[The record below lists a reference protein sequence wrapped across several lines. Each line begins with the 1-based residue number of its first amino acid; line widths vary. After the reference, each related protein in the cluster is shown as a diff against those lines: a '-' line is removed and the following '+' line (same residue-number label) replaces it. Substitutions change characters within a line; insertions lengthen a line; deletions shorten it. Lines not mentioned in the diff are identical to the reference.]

1 MFQPHKPKSTGGP
14 RLSRPGVLQVHRLAW
29 NVQYRL
35 IHEIVRR
42 ESNRKEKKK
51 NMATKVTKKKTE
63 KPGKLP
69 WQRPNGKLVDDISL
83 IACITE
89 LIWRS
94 FDEMGKCSKR
104 PILGRMD
111 QADHAL
117 ETAGIPTRFW
127 CLWNGY
133 HPWVRTLCTDVEKA
147 KRLIFRMPYRR
158 EEYPNEKMYE
168 HDSYLR
174 EMGLKAEL
182 LFVGM
187 VDQSK
192 DMACPE
198 GGCYAI
204 FRIPGTNRCI
214 VVFLYYA
221 GKEVEEPP
229 IEVENE
235 SDGRDS
241 HEA

>member
-1 MFQPHKPKSTGGP
+1 MT
-14 RLSRPGVLQVHRLAW
+14 
-29 NVQYRL
+29 
-35 IHEIVRR
+35 
-42 ESNRKEKKK
+42 
-51 NMATKVTKKKTE
+51 TKVTKQEIEQPKQF
-63 KPGKLP
+63 P
-69 WQRPNGKLVDDISL
+69 WEEPNGKLVDDISL
-83 IACITE
+83 IASITE

-94 FDEMGKCSKR
+94 FDGKCGKR
-104 PILGRMD
+104 PIFNRMTL
-111 QADHAL
+111 AFHAL
-117 ETAGIPTRFW
+117 EAAGIPTRYW
-127 CLWNGY
+127 TYLHEY
-133 HPWVRTLCTDVEKA
+133 HRLVRTLCTDVEKA

-168 HDSYLR
+168 YDSYLR

-198 GGCYAI
+198 GGCYVI

-214 VVFLYYA
+214 VALLYHF
-221 GKEVEEPP
+221 

-235 SDGRDS
+235 SDGGNAHR
-241 HEA
+241 A

>member
-1 MFQPHKPKSTGGP
+1 MEFAVPFDTRDRTKRKQS
-14 RLSRPGVLQVHRLAW
+14 Q
-29 NVQYRL
+29 
-35 IHEIVRR
+35 
-42 ESNRKEKKK
+42 RKEKEHG
-51 NMATKVTKKKTE
+51 NESNE
-63 KPGKLP
+63 KENRKAEKFP

-83 IACITE
+83 VTSINE
-89 LIWRS
+89 FIWRS

-229 IEVENE
+229 IEVEDE
-235 SDGRDS
+235 SDGGDAHR
-241 HEA
+241 A

>member
-1 MFQPHKPKSTGGP
+1 MK
-14 RLSRPGVLQVHRLAW
+14 
-29 NVQYRL
+29 
-35 IHEIVRR
+35 R
-42 ESNRKEKKK
+42 ESNRKGKGEK

-63 KPGKLP
+63 KPGKFP
-69 WQRPNGKLVDDISL
+69 WEEPNGKLVDDISL
-83 IACITE
+83 IASITE

-94 FDEMGKCSKR
+94 FDEKGKCGKR
-104 PILGRMD
+104 PIYKRMT
-111 QADHAL
+111 QAYHAL
-117 ETAGIPTRFW
+117 ETAGIPTQFW
-127 CLWNGY
+127 TLWHEY
-133 HPWVRTLCTDVEKA
+133 HRLVRTLCTDVEKA

-168 HDSYLR
+168 YDSYLR

-198 GGCYAI
+198 GGCYVI

-214 VVFLYYA
+214 VALLYHF
-221 GKEVEEPP
+221 

-235 SDGRDS
+235 SDGGDAHR
-241 HEA
+241 A

>member
-1 MFQPHKPKSTGGP
+1 MEFAVSFGTRDRTKRKQS
-14 RLSRPGVLQVHRLAW
+14 Q
-29 NVQYRL
+29 
-35 IHEIVRR
+35 
-42 ESNRKEKKK
+42 RKEKEHG
-51 NMATKVTKKKTE
+51 NESNE
-63 KPGKLP
+63 KENRKAEKFP

-83 IACITE
+83 VTSINE
-89 LIWRS
+89 FIWRS

-229 IEVENE
+229 IEVEDE
-235 SDGRDS
+235 SDGGDAHR
-241 HEA
+241 A

>member
-1 MFQPHKPKSTGGP
+1 MT
-14 RLSRPGVLQVHRLAW
+14 
-29 NVQYRL
+29 
-35 IHEIVRR
+35 
-42 ESNRKEKKK
+42 
-51 NMATKVTKKKTE
+51 TKVTKKKTE
-63 KPGKLP
+63 KPRTFP
-69 WQRPNGKLVDDISL
+69 WQRSNGKLVDDFRLVTSIN
-83 IACITE
+83 E
-89 LIWRS
+89 FIWRS
-94 FDEMGKCSKR
+94 FDEIGKCKR
-104 PILGRMD
+104 PILGRMV
-111 QADHAL
+111 QAYHAL
-117 ETAGIPTRFW
+117 ETAGIPTRFC
-127 CLWNGY
+127 CLWNEY

-147 KRLIFRMPYRR
+147 KRLIFRIRR
-158 EEYPNEKMYE
+158 EEYPNEKMYKYE
-168 HDSYLR
+168 SYLR

-198 GGCYAI
+198 GGCYVI